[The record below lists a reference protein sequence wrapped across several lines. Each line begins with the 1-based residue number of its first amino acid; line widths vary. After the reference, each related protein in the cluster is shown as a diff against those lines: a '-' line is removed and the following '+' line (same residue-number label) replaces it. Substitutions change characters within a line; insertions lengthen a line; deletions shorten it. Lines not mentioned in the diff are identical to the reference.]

1 MNKKKLSFEM
11 KIILSAICITL
22 VPLIFSYMIFVQE
35 QLGNVDERIREN
47 LRATGVNVRQSLLV
61 QDKLSKQQNDL
72 ALQYYTQGLIQNLED
87 VDIIVIGD
95 MEGTKYSHVDISQI
109 GEKFQGAD
117 VKNVIAHGMSY
128 YSVME
133 GSQGKTLRW
142 FEPIKKDGK
151 QIGYVMVGKYYK
163 DIYEINIVTK
173 MRYIGLFII
182 SFIFTTACSKYFAY
196 RIKKAI
202 LNMEPEEISRLYTQ
216 KEIILNS
223 VEEGIIALDAN
234 NQISETNERA
244 EKLLEEIK
252 QEELLEKL
260 RFNLQEKRF
269 IRMQEYCIH
278 SKKLFVSIQPI
289 IRQQMYLGAVI
300 TILDQQEINRVAK
313 EITGVEEINKNLR
326 ATVHEFKNNLHVILG
341 LLQIGEC
348 EEAKKYIKQIQETK
362 AEEENQFSH
371 VQDYYVRALL
381 LSRCIM
387 AKERQA
393 RLIVTEE
400 SHLERTHGYIDS
412 HDLITI
418 IGNLIENAL
427 EACSNAQVQ
436 DKDVI
441 VNLQEDEERIIIEVS
456 DYGQQIPLEIKES
469 LFELGTSSKGE
480 GRGTGLYLV
489 KNRVA
494 LYNGEIKL
502 IEEEG
507 EKLFEVTL
515 PKGAV

>member
-1 MNKKKLSFEM
+1 M

-22 VPLIFSYMIFVQE
+22 VPLIVSYMIFVQD
-35 QLGNVDERIREN
+35 QLGNVDKRIREN
-47 LRATGVNVRQSLLV
+47 LKATGVNVRQSQIV
-61 QDKLSKQQNDL
+61 QDKLRNHQNDL

-95 MEGTKYSHVDISQI
+95 MMGTKYSHVDTTQI
-109 GEKFQGAD
+109 GQKFQGAD
-117 VKNVIAHGMSY
+117 IKNVIAHGMSY
-128 YSVME
+128 YSIME

-142 FEPIKKDGK
+142 FEPIKKNGI

-163 DIYEINIVTK
+163 DIYQMNIVTK
-173 MRYIGLFII
+173 VRYIGLFIV
-182 SFIFTTACSKYFAY
+182 SLLFTLVSSKYLANG
-196 RIKKAI
+196 IKKAT

-216 KEIILNS
+216 KESILNS
-223 VEEGIIALDAN
+223 VQEGIIALDAR
-234 NQISETNERA
+234 NQISEMNEKAKR
-244 EKLLEEIK
+244 LLEEIK
-252 QEELLEKL
+252 REELLDKL
-260 RFNLQEKRF
+260 RFNLQERRF

-278 SKKLFVSIQPI
+278 SKKLFINMQPV
-289 IRQQMYLGAVI
+289 IREQVYLGTVI
-300 TILDQQEINRVAK
+300 TILDKEEINRVAK

-341 LLQIGEC
+341 LLQLGEC
-348 EEAKKYIKQIQETK
+348 EEAKKYIKQIQEAK

-393 RLIVTEE
+393 RLVVTED

-427 EACSNAQVQ
+427 EACSGFDVQ

-456 DYGQQIPLEIKES
+456 DYGEQIPLEIKES

-494 LYNGEIKL
+494 LYNGEIRL

-515 PKGAV
+515 PKGAI